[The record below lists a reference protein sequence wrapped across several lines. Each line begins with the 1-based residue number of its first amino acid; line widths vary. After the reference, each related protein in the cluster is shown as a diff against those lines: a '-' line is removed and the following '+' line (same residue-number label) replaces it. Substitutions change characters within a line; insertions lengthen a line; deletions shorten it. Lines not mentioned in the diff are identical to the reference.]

1 MNSQSH
7 LAVSEIVCH
16 CLIIFRGRILVKLF
30 LNFMCFLVSVAFLL
44 ANVATAQQLDIKA
57 EGPGLHKLEVTH
69 PDGTHQRYII
79 NVPESY
85 DGTKAVPLILGLHY
99 GFQRVEGS
107 ERPEPYWTEGFF
119 TKIYQQAFKPLNAIF
134 LAADSV
140 NGNWSTP
147 ENEAAVLSLM
157 DSIIATYNIDD
168 KKTIVTGY
176 SMGGFGTWH
185 MASKYQNRFAGALPI
200 AGMPVAM
207 DTFRENGEFIDVDW
221 NIPLYIIHS
230 KVDGLIDIGPTTE
243 YVKKLK
249 AEGKDVTFQVLEVIT
264 HHQENLLP
272 EPMGKTVPW
281 IKKVWQNAE

>member
-1 MNSQSH
+1 MKSFLKLTFC
-7 LAVSEIVCH
+7 LAGGVF
-16 CLIIFRGRILVKLF
+16 LI
-30 LNFMCFLVSVAFLL
+30 M
-44 ANVATAQQLDIKA
+44 TAASAQELDIEVK
-57 EGPGLHKLEVTH
+57 GFGLHKLEVTH
-69 PDGTHQRYII
+69 PDGTLQRYII
-79 NVPESY
+79 NIPQGY
-85 DGTKAVPLILGLHY
+85 DGSKPVPLILGLHY

-147 ENEAAVLSLM
+147 ENEAAVLRLM
-157 DSIIATYNIDD
+157 DSVIATYNIDD

-185 MASKYQNRFAGALPI
+185 MASKYQDRFAGAVPI

-207 DTFRENGEFIDVDW
+207 DTFREDREFIDVDW
-221 NIPLYIIHS
+221 HIPLYVIHS

-249 AEGKDVTFQVLEVIT
+249 TDGKDVTFQVLEVLT
-264 HHQENLLP
+264 HHQENMLP

-281 IKKVWQNAE
+281 IKRVWRNAE